1 MKLASY
7 ERDGAVSFGLAVD
20 GGLVDLPN
28 RSGRS
33 PELGQALAE
42 GELAELASF
51 GGNDPDFSVES
62 TKFLPVVPRPGKIIG
77 VGLNYRDHA
86 AETGKDLPSYPT
98 LFVRFADSIVG
109 HRAPLTCPAASHRF
123 DYEGELAVIM
133 GRPARHVDRARAL
146 EFVAGYTCFN
156 DATVRDWQGHTT
168 QFTPGKNFMGSGAM
182 GPFLTT
188 ADEIRDPSAL
198 TLTTRFNGSVVQQAS
213 TSEMIFDVPSLIE
226 YISAFTQL
234 LPGDVIATGTPAG
247 VGYRRQ
253 PRLYMKEGDVVEVE
267 IDGIGTLSNPVVLE
281 VVQAESQ

>member
-7 ERDGAVSFGLAVD
+7 ERFGEISFGLAVD
-20 GGLVDLPN
+20 GGLIDLPS

-33 PELGQALAE
+33 PELAQALAE
-42 GELAELASF
+42 GDLAELASF
-51 GGNDPDFSVES
+51 GGEPPDFSLES
-62 TKFLPVVPRPGKIIG
+62 IKFLPVVPRPRKILG

-86 AETGKDLPSYPT
+86 AETGKELPNYPT

-109 HRAPLTCPAASHRF
+109 HREPLTCPAASHRF
-123 DYEGELAVIM
+123 DYEGELAVII
-133 GRPARHVDRARAL
+133 GRPARHVDRTKAL

-168 QFTPGKNFMGSGAM
+168 QFTPGKNFVGSGAM

-188 ADEIRDPSAL
+188 MDEIGDPSAL
-198 TLTTRFNGSVVQQAS
+198 TLTTRFNGSVVQQES
-213 TSEMIFDVPSLIE
+213 TGKMIFDVPSLIE
-226 YISAFTQL
+226 YISAFTEL

-253 PRLYMKEGDVVEVE
+253 PRLYMKAGDVVEVE
-267 IDGIGTLSNPVVLE
+267 IEGIGTLSNPVVLE
-281 VVQAESQ
+281 AP